1 MEAFEK
7 FTKTV
12 KFKQQRVLFFY
23 ADPFLDTPVDEVTT
37 IQEFFKVKFEQ
48 KEDLPAL
55 MLVNT
60 ADEIVEF
67 LQPIETISADSI
79 ADMIM
84 SHVFSDLLMT
94 IPAVK
99 YVKSNN
105 RGIPETK
112 ERPADLNSFG
122 GIFNEL

>member
-7 FTKTV
+7 FTKKV

-94 IPAVK
+94 IPAIKNVR
-99 YVKSNN
+99 SNN
-105 RGIPETK
+105 RGIPETQ